1 LVFDTPNMQG
11 KMDTLS
17 PDPVVRAVFDQRL
30 DRERAMVRANRQMQG
45 GSNTYENFADASTV
59 TDGVLSKLSRGN
71 VGGAAVEAAGRML
84 GFIGRATQGMNE
96 DVAQRV
102 GRYLLSANPDE
113 IIRLTTAYEQAQR
126 GSADRGQFVAYLL
139 AATNSPDRAH

>member
-1 LVFDTPNMQG
+1 MQG